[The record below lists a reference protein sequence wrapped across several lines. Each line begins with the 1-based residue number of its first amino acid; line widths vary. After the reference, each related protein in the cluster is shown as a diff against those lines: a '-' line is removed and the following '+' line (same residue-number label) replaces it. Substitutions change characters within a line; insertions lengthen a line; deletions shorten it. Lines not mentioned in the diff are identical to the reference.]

1 MYAYGKVGLSY
12 PWPHS
17 IRRRKI
23 RAKPGKK
30 RRKLGAIPD
39 LMLECMKRAQA
50 GKLDGFGFCANPSV
64 V

>member
-1 MYAYGKVGLSY
+1 MYEYGKVVFSY

-30 RRKLGAIPD
+30 KRKLGAIPG
-39 LMLECMKRAQA
+39 LMHACMKRAKE
-50 GKLDGFGFCANPSV
+50 GKLDGFWFCANPSV